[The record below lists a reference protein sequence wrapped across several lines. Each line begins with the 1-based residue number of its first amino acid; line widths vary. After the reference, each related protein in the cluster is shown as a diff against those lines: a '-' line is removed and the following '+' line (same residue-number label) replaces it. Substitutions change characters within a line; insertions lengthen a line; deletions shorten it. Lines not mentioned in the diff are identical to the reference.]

1 VVDAVRSVLVIERGK
16 SNPSVRCVRSLKSNM
31 GSQEPPVVRYTIE
44 GEDNEAR
51 VRYLSEP
58 DKPESGQAAILRY
71 LRESGQVCSGQAI
84 AAGVK
89 ISYATT
95 RVLLARLAAKG
106 LVTSPTRGWFAAVSD
121 ESGVTTA
128 GQDPAGVAGVS
139 SIWRD

>member
-1 VVDAVRSVLVIERGK
+1 
-16 SNPSVRCVRSLKSNM
+16 
-31 GSQEPPVVRYTIE
+31 VRYAIE
-44 GEDNEAR
+44 GQDNEAC

-58 DKPESGQAAILRY
+58 GKPESGQAAILRY
-71 LRESGQVCSGQAI
+71 LRESGQVCSGQQI

-121 ESGVTTA
+121 DPSVTTA
-128 GQDPAGVAGVS
+128 GQEPDGVTAVANITG
-139 SIWRD
+139 WRTDR